1 MLMHKKGRFYINGLS
16 FALPDDVCVLTRET
30 PYNNLNGFVLTGLDQ
45 RVQVI
50 IDTEDDIENPE
61 EYFKTDG
68 FTKHMHIL
76 SEIKTYENNGI
87 KGAYVFCETK
97 SEQYCEMRLKLPVPN
112 DEATILSVCVLVQKG
127 SLSIEQAVEAPFI
140 KEFLSSIKKDK

>member
-16 FALPDDVCVLTRET
+16 FVLPDDVCVLTRET

-45 RVQVI
+45 RFQVI

-97 SEQYCEMRLKLPVPN
+97 SEQYCEMRLSLPVLN

-127 SLSIEQAVEAPFI
+127 SLTIEQAVEAPFI
-140 KEFLSSIKKDK
+140 KELLSSIKKDK